1 MNLDEIWCPLLP
13 YGMLHDVCVVNV
25 YVCVFVESLE
35 GLHEKNV
42 GEETRFGQMKGV
54 SMRAGGHAGM
64 GPPPSPMDQHS
75 QGKCHLFV

>member
-1 MNLDEIWCPLLP
+1 MNV
-13 YGMLHDVCVVNV
+13 HVCACLIVQ
-25 YVCVFVESLE
+25 SLE

-42 GEETRFGQMKGV
+42 GEESRFGQMKGV

-75 QGKCHLFV
+75 QGKSQISESDDV

>member
-1 MNLDEIWCPLLP
+1 M
-13 YGMLHDVCVVNV
+13 YT
-25 YVCVFVESLE
+25 CVFVQSLE

-42 GEETRFGQMKGV
+42 GEDSRFGQMKGV

-75 QGKCHLFV
+75 QGKSHVFV